1 MISQDRLRN
10 FSIIAHI
17 DHGKSTLADRLL
29 ELTHTVEGRQMQSQ
43 VLDSM
48 DLEREKGITIKARAV
63 RLEYTARD
71 GLTYGLN
78 LIDTPGHVDFAYEVS
93 HSLQACEGAILVV
106 DATQG
111 IEAQTLANVH
121 LALREGLTL
130 IPVLNKI
137 DLPSADPE
145 TIMDE
150 LENVLAIPREEVLL
164 VSAKDGTGV
173 PEVLEAIVAR
183 IPAPKGDPAKP
194 LKGLIFDS
202 HYDAYK
208 GVVVYVRL
216 AQGTLRLHDEI
227 RLMASGAEAEPLELG
242 VFRPQLVPV
251 KQLVAGEVGYIATGL
266 KSVRDAQV
274 GDTVTTIARPA
285 TEPLPGYQAAK
296 SLVFAGI
303 YPVSGED
310 YPLLREALEK
320 LHLNDASFT
329 YEPESSVALG
339 FGFRCGFLGLLHME
353 IVQERLEREFGL
365 DLIASAPSV
374 EYHVIQTLGR
384 GTVAVD
390 NPSLLPNPTDIE
402 EIEEPWVKLSV
413 VTPSQYIGPLME
425 LSTNRRGTF
434 VNMEYLDPTRVV
446 LHFEMPL
453 AELIID
459 YFDQLKSRSQG
470 YASMDYEELGYRTGE
485 PRQGRH
491 PRQRR
496 AGRRAVAHRPP
507 RQGPGDGPRPD
518 RAAQGADPA
527 PDVRDPDPGG
537 DRLERRRPRNRPGD
551 AQERPRQVLRWRHHA
566 EAEAARE
573 AERGQAADEAGRL
586 GRDPAGGV
594 PRHAP
599 DGRRLMEDWL
609 PTLQRLIA
617 VGPGAAP
624 RHAPA
629 RAGAVQRGR
638 VRRGRPTAGRRR
650 SAAGSPGTSSASGSI
665 FGIIYIHPDAVRR
678 AAPRR
683 GRSRPGDRLRL
694 PLRGDR
700 DGARAG
706 DRLLPLPPDPAPG
719 CLVVSRARSSTRSP
733 PRSSTR

>member
-1 MISQDRLRN
+1 MSGISQDRLRN

-29 ELTHTVEGRQMQSQ
+29 ELTHTVEGRQMMSQ

-63 RLEYTARD
+63 RLEYRARD
-71 GLTYGLN
+71 GQTYGLN

-137 DLPSADPE
+137 DLPSADPD

-183 IPAPKGDPAKP
+183 IPSPKGDPAKP
-194 LKGLIFDS
+194 VQGLIFDS

-208 GVVVYVRL
+208 GVIVYVRL
-216 AQGTLRLHDEI
+216 AQGTLHQHDEV
-227 RLMASGAEAEPLELG
+227 RLMGSGATAEPLELG

-251 KQLVAGEVGYIATGL
+251 KQLAAGEVGYVATGL

-274 GDTVTTIARPA
+274 GDTVTTVARPA
-285 TEPLPGYQAAK
+285 ASPLPGYQPAK

-353 IVQERLEREFGL
+353 IVQERLEREFNL

-374 EYHVIQTLGR
+374 EYHVQLLHGR
-384 GTVAVD
+384 GEVAVD
-390 NPSLLPNPTDIE
+390 NPSLLPNPSDIE
-402 EIEEPWVKLSV
+402 TLEEPWVKLSV

-425 LSTNRRGTF
+425 LSTNRRGLF
-434 VNMEYLDPTRVV
+434 QNMEYLDPTRVV

-453 AELIID
+453 AELIVD

-470 YASMDYEELGYRTGE
+470 YASMDYEELGYRAANLAKVDILVNGE
-485 PRQGRH
+485 PVDALSLIVHRDKAQSIGRGLTERLKELI
-491 PRQRR
+491 PRQMFEIPIQASIGSNVIARETVR
-496 AGRRAVAHRPP
+496 AMRKNVLAKCY
-507 RQGPGDGPRPD
+507 
-518 RAAQGADPA
+518 
-527 PDVRDPDPGG
+527 GG
-537 DRLERRRPRNRPGD
+537 DITRKRKLLEKQKEGKQRMKRVGSVEIP
-551 AQERPRQVLRWRHHA
+551 QEAFLAMLRMG
-566 EAEAARE
+566 E
-573 AERGQAADEAGRL
+573 
-586 GRDPAGGV
+586 
-594 PRHAP
+594 
-599 DGRRLMEDWL
+599 
-609 PTLQRLIA
+609 
-617 VGPGAAP
+617 
-624 RHAPA
+624 
-629 RAGAVQRGR
+629 
-638 VRRGRPTAGRRR
+638 
-650 SAAGSPGTSSASGSI
+650 S
-665 FGIIYIHPDAVRR
+665 
-678 AAPRR
+678 
-683 GRSRPGDRLRL
+683 
-694 PLRGDR
+694 
-700 DGARAG
+700 
-706 DRLLPLPPDPAPG
+706 
-719 CLVVSRARSSTRSP
+719 
-733 PRSSTR
+733 